1 VHAHLLLFFKGNNLP
16 VKYYETGDGMFFQ
29 LIVAFSIWT
38 TGIIVHAVQGF
49 PQFYGT
55 NDL

>member
-1 VHAHLLLFFKGNNLP
+1 
-16 VKYYETGDGMFFQ
+16 
-29 LIVAFSIWT
+29 VAFSIWT

>member
-1 VHAHLLLFFKGNNLP
+1 
-16 VKYYETGDGMFFQ
+16 MFFQ

-55 NDL
+55 NFMIIENYILS